1 MEAVSQQVITKIMTT
16 FQDKAKEN
24 RRPRKKNTTQVVV
37 IHTKFLANDNTMDWL
52 WLI

>member
-24 RRPRKKNTTQVVV
+24 RRPRKKKHHPSGCDTHKV
-37 IHTKFLANDNTMDWL
+37 F
-52 WLI
+52 